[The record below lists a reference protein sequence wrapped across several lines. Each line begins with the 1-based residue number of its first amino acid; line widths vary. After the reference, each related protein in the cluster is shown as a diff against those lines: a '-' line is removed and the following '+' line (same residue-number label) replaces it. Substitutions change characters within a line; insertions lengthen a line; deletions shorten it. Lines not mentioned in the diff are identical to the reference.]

1 MDKELKILLSGG
13 GSGGPV
19 TPLLAVARELYSR
32 NQQTNFIFVGTHF
45 GPEKILVAE
54 AAKTLP
60 IKFVPILSGKL
71 RRYFSLKNFSD
82 LFNIGGAFFQ
92 SLLIL
97 KNEKPNLV
105 MSAGA
110 FVSVP
115 LVVAAKLLKI
125 PILIHQ
131 QDVRPGLAN
140 RLMAPYANKISVTFE
155 DSLKVYGEKSVLTGN
170 PYSIP
175 NLPSRAEVFA
185 EYNLDPNRSLIL
197 VYGGG
202 TGATALNEV
211 LKNNLTELLKLT
223 QIIHLSGQGK
233 MIDSKQLGYCP
244 FEFLEYAKLMA
255 VMSASDLVISR
266 AGLGS
271 ITDLSALHKPGIL
284 VPMPRTHQE
293 DNALV
298 CQNKKAAIFLK
309 QGDLDTK
316 LINTITELLDSKSK
330 RAELADNISKLIKP
344 GAAVAIT
351 DLALSLIK

>member
-1 MDKELKILLSGG
+1 MDKEIKILLSGG

-19 TPLLAVARELYSR
+19 TPLLAVARELYAR
-32 NQQTNFIFVGTHF
+32 NNQTDFIFVGTHS
-45 GPEKILVAE
+45 GPEKILVTE
-54 AAKTLP
+54 ASATLP
-60 IKFVPILSGKL
+60 IRFVPILSGKL

-97 KNEKPNLV
+97 KTEKPNLV

-155 DSLKVYGEKSVLTGN
+155 DSLKVYGAKSVLTGN

-175 NLPSRAEVFA
+175 QLPSRTEVFQ
-185 EYNLDPNRSLIL
+185 EYSLDENRPLIL
-197 VYGGG
+197 IYGGG
-202 TGATALNEV
+202 TGATAINEV
-211 LKNNLTELLKLT
+211 VRDNLSELLKLT
-223 QIIHLSGQGK
+223 QIIHLSGRGK
-233 MIDSKQLGYCP
+233 MIASKQSGYCP
-244 FEFLEYAKLMA
+244 FEFLEYAKLLA

-271 ITDLSALHKPGIL
+271 ITDLSALHKTGIL
-284 VPMPRTHQE
+284 VPMPHTHQE
-293 DNALV
+293 DNARA
-298 CQNKKAAIFLK
+298 CENKQAAIFLN
-309 QGDLDTK
+309 QRDLDAK
-316 LINTITELLDSKSK
+316 LIKTIKELLDSETQ
-330 RAELADNISKLIKP
+330 RELLADNIARMIKP
-344 GAAVAIT
+344 GAASAIA
-351 DLALSLIK
+351 DLALSLVK